1 MLRSRVS
8 SVVVSG
14 AILCSATLAVAACS
28 SSGGNSSGG
37 GGSSSSP
44 IVIGNQADLTGN
56 ATVGVPGN
64 YGVQF
69 AVKQI
74 NANGG
79 IDGHQIKLVTED
91 AQGSATGGT
100 LSVRKLI
107 DEDHVQAIINTTTSN
122 ASVPSIPAVQ
132 AAKVP
137 YLISAGTDPVLVQ
150 PSNTMVFITP
160 AVSLTYASKAYIQY
174 FEKAG
179 YKKVAVIAA
188 ESALGIENQKLMNQY
203 APQYGVTLSAWEHFA
218 ATDTD
223 FSAQVH
229 AAAASKPDAIFVIG
243 DFTGNVAKAVRS
255 AGINL
260 PLMYDAATTDPL
272 LVKSLGDE
280 AEGVVSF
287 QTQATQLIDATTGSM
302 ATWKSEFAK
311 AFPSPPAG
319 VPSQFSLEGYQTTFV
334 LAEAIKTALA
344 KGPLTTDAIISAL
357 QSTHGF
363 VLGKTD
369 FTYAVPIGYPVTF
382 SQSDHAGDETVT
394 PVIVKGGLFVPVS

>member
-1 MLRSRVS
+1 MSRSRVS
-8 SVVVSG
+8 SVAVSG
-14 AILCSATLAVAACS
+14 AILCSVTLAVAACA

-37 GGSSSSP
+37 SGSASSP

-69 AVKQI
+69 AVQQI
-74 NANGG
+74 NAHGG

-91 AQGSATGGT
+91 SQGSATGGT
-100 LSVRKLI
+100 LSVRKLL
-107 DEDHVQAIINTTTSN
+107 DVDHVQAIINTSTSD

-132 AAKVP
+132 AASIP

-160 AVSLTYASKAYIQY
+160 AVSLTYASKAYVQY
-174 FEKAG
+174 FAKAG

-188 ESALGIENQKLMNQY
+188 QDALGTENEKLMKQY
-203 APQYGVTLSAWEHFA
+203 APQYGVTLSAWENFA

-229 AAAASKPDAIFVIG
+229 SAAASNPDAIFVIG
-243 DFTGNVAKAVRS
+243 DFTGNVAKAVRD

-272 LVKSLGDE
+272 LIKSLGSE

-287 QTQATQLIDATTGSM
+287 QTQATQLIDATTGPM

-344 KGPLTTDAIISAL
+344 KGPLTTAAIVSAL
-357 QSTHGF
+357 QSMKGF

-382 SQSDHAGDETVT
+382 SQTDHAGDETVT
-394 PVIVKGGLFVPVS
+394 PVVVKGGIFVPVS